1 MDSFVP
7 KLGPQGRNDKQPTQT
22 VPEKVPRY
30 KTPKD
35 DVEQKVKFI
44 GKKYIS
50 NKVTIDEQEI
60 VEQEPLNVE
69 SKPGHFGWTKP
80 ELNSG
85 LEVWPTFKPNE
96 YQTSCIGPTVVNS
109 PKSRSEESYLEVS
122 LEQDSS
128 FFIISII
135 QSMTVTK
142 ALNVLNIASTRT
154 LDPRELGAKKLAKQA
169 SKIIVKVTVL
179 NNDK

>member
-7 KLGPQGRNDKQPTQT
+7 KLEPQGRKQLSQT
-22 VPEKVPRY
+22 SREKVTAY
-30 KTPKD
+30 KIPKD
-35 DVEQKVKFI
+35 DVKQKVKFI

-50 NKVTIDEQEI
+50 NKVTINEQET
-60 VEQEPLNVE
+60 VEQEPPKVE
-69 SKPGHFGWTKP
+69 SKEGQFGWTKP
-80 ELNSG
+80 EIYSG

-154 LDPRELGAKKLAKQA
+154 IDPRQLGAKKLAKQA
-169 SKIIVKVTVL
+169 SKILVKFTV
-179 NNDK
+179 K